1 MAVITQKE
9 NYINEWFIDDSYF
22 NNLYPLQ
29 IQKLA
34 DLHWTPL
41 KVAKSAAGFLVPE
54 DGAKVLDIGSG
65 AGKFCLAAS
74 YYKPNGLFYG
84 IEQRKNLLDCAI
96 EAEYNLDLNNL
107 SFMHGNFTQL
117 DFTQF
122 DHFYFYNSFYEN
134 IEGTEKIDYKIQ
146 HSLSLY
152 KYYNSYLFN
161 QLERMPVGTRVVTYH
176 SCEDYMPPGYFIVET
191 EFDKLLKF
199 WMKAFIQTD
208 YFLGVFISS

>member
-1 MAVITQKE
+1 MHTLSQNK
-9 NYINEWFIDDSYF
+9 NYIDQWFIDDAEF
-22 NNLYPLQ
+22 NNLYPVEV
-29 IQKLA
+29 QKLA

-41 KVAKSAAGFLVPE
+41 KVAKKAAQFLVPV
-54 DGAKVLDIGSG
+54 DGSKVLDIGSG

-107 SFMHGNFTQL
+107 SFIHGNFTQL

-134 IEGTEKIDYKIQ
+134 IDGTEKIDYKIQ

-152 KYYNSYLFN
+152 NYYNSYLFN
-161 QLERMPVGTRVVTYH
+161 QLEKMPAGTRVVSYH
-176 SCEDYMPPGYFIVET
+176 SWEDNMPPGYRIVKG
-191 EFDKLLKF
+191 EFDNLLKY
-199 WMKAFIQTD
+199 WIK
-208 YFLGVFISS
+208 G

>member
-1 MAVITQKE
+1 MPALGQKKFQTDK
-9 NYINEWFIDDSYF
+9 WFINDDTFHSM
-22 NNLYPLQ
+22 YPLH

-34 DLHWTPL
+34 DRHWTPL
-41 KVAKSAAGFLVPE
+41 KVAKSAAEFLVPE

-84 IEQRKNLLDCAI
+84 IEQRKDLLDYAV

-134 IEGTEKIDYKIQ
+134 IEGTEKIDHKIQ
-146 HSLSLY
+146 YSLSLY
-152 KYYNSYLFN
+152 NYYNSYLFN
-161 QLERMPVGTRVVTYH
+161 QLEKMPVGTRVATYYTW
-176 SCEDYMPPGYFIVET
+176 EDQMPRGYYIVNA

-199 WMKAFIQTD
+199 WMKA
-208 YFLGVFISS
+208 